1 MAALSWL
8 PDRGLSDRIRT
19 QLSTPGLT
27 SVNPGVDN
35 WVMETQRE
43 PDVGAVQTAVDDP
56 AAFLRMAW
64 GERGEDQSWM
74 EPYGGPI
81 GVAALIPIL
90 QEALSE
96 QSHRLAQVRADVINT
111 ELETRSL
118 ADVGR
123 ELGISRNAVH
133 KAARVTAYIPDLK
146 LRPGG
151 MAELLQAH
159 TIAEIGRM
167 K

>member
-1 MAALSWL
+1 
-8 PDRGLSDRIRT
+8 
-19 QLSTPGLT
+19 
-27 SVNPGVDN
+27 
-35 WVMETQRE
+35 MEMRRE
-43 PDVGAVQTAVDDP
+43 PDVGAVQAAVDDP

-64 GERGEDQSWM
+64 ERHGEDRSWM
-74 EPYGGPI
+74 EPYGGPV

-96 QSHRLAQVRADVINT
+96 QSHRLALVRAEAINA

-133 KAARVTAYIPDLK
+133 KASQAIGRIPDRK

-151 MAELLQAH
+151 MAELLQ
-159 TIAEIGRM
+159 TYTLVEIGRM